1 MEETDTPQQRFAI
14 RYEEGRVPW
23 SDPTPPP
30 EVVALAANIPPG
42 RALDVGCGFGRA
54 VIYLAARGWSAVGVD
69 FVPQAI
75 AEAQRRAAAA
85 GVADRAVFYVAS
97 ATELAFLAPPFDL
110 IIDVGC
116 MHSFTEGMLAGYREE
131 IARLLRPGG
140 RYVLFAH
147 LRDATE
153 QERDDGPRGI
163 AEAAIHDLLGEA
175 FLLERVEYGVTQVE
189 DRPPWNSGWFWFR
202 RNEEREPQV
211 TQI

>member
-1 MEETDTPQQRFAI
+1 MEETNTPQHRFAT

-23 SDPTPPP
+23 DAPTPPP
-30 EVVALAANIPPG
+30 EIVALAADMPPG

-54 VIYLAARGWSAVGVD
+54 VIYLAEQGWSAVGVD

-85 GVADRAVFYVAS
+85 GVADRATFYVAS

-116 MHSFTEGMLAGYREE
+116 MHSFTEEMLIAYRDE

-147 LRDATE
+147 LRDAAE
-153 QERDDGPRGI
+153 PEREDGPRGI
-163 AEAAIHDLLGEA
+163 AEAVVDDLLRGT
-175 FLLERVEYGVTQVE
+175 FRLEHVERGVTQVE
-189 DRPPWNSGWFWFR
+189 DRPPWNSAWFWFR
-202 RNEEREPQV
+202 REPL
-211 TQI
+211 

>member
-1 MEETDTPQQRFAI
+1 MEETDTPQQRFAT

-23 SDPTPPP
+23 DDPAPPP
-30 EVVALAANIPPG
+30 EIVALAADMPPG

-85 GVADRAVFYVAS
+85 GVADRAAFYVAS

-116 MHSFTEGMLAGYREE
+116 MHSFTEGMLAAYREE

-147 LRDATE
+147 LRDAAE
-153 QERDDGPRGI
+153 PERDDGPRGI
-163 AEAAIHDLLGEA
+163 VEATVHDLLRGA
-175 FLLERVEYGVTQVE
+175 FHLERVERGVTQVE
-189 DRPPWNSGWFWFR
+189 DRPPWNSGWFWFQR
-202 RNEEREPQV
+202 Q
-211 TQI
+211 